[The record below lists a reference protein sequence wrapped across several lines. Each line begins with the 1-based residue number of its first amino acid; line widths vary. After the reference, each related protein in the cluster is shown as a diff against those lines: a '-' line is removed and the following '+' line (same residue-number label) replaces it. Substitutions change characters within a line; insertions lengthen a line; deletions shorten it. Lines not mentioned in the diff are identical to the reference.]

1 MFDARLRI
9 AIDPAL
15 NRLAAIVSAAGISA
29 NMLTL
34 FGACLVPPLVLAL
47 AQQNWWIALGL
58 LALNRLA
65 DGLDGA
71 VARQHGSSLWGG
83 YLDSLCDYLF
93 YVGVPVGFALAD
105 PDNLLAALLLVAS
118 FTLTAVSF
126 LALAAIVAGRDL
138 GHKSKAFTYTSG
150 LMEGGETIAFFVLMC
165 VLPAH
170 FPLLAGLFAGLCLL
184 TVVQRLHLASRL
196 TRS

>member
-15 NRLAAIVSAAGISA
+15 NRFAAIVSAAGISA

-71 VARQHGSSLWGG
+71 VARQRGPSLWGG

-93 YVGVPVGFALAD
+93 YVGVPLGFALAD
-105 PDNLLAALLLVAS
+105 PGNALAALLLVAS

-126 LALAAIVAGRDL
+126 LAIAAIAAGSDL
-138 GHKSKAFTYTSG
+138 GHGRKAFTYSTG
-150 LMEGGETIAFFVLMC
+150 LMEGAETIAFFVLMC
-165 VLPAH
+165 LVPDRFPVLAY
-170 FPLLAGLFAGLCLL
+170 LFSGLCLL
-184 TVVQRLHLASRL
+184 TVVQRGRMARQF
-196 TRS
+196 TRD